1 MWPNWIRRLTTNQKI
16 GGSSP
21 SRDIFYFFLESE
33 KIKPVEESYA
43 QAGPFH
49 AWMPEWSKGAD
60 LRSAGQFVRVGS
72 NPTPGSNLFL
82 VFRVALGDLQ
92 LCSARGG
99 GRNGACSVM
108 AIIGAFQALDPGS
121 IPGERSFGALAQSE
135 ECALCKREV
144 RGSKPRCSILLL
156 LITFFFFFDVALFP
170 SATTSLDGR
179 AVQGAR
185 LKFESLRRRGFES
198 HSKHF
203 FGFGGNPDSTDPRR
217 IRAPESAGHWSS
229 GMILL

>member
-1 MWPNWIRRLTTNQKI
+1 MAQLDKASDYESEDWGFKSLQ
-16 GGSSP
+16 G
-21 SRDIFYFFLESE
+21 YLLLFLESE

-156 LITFFFFFDVALFP
+156 LITFFF
-170 SATTSLDGR
+170 S
-179 AVQGAR
+179 
-185 LKFESLRRRGFES
+185 
-198 HSKHF
+198 
-203 FGFGGNPDSTDPRR
+203 
-217 IRAPESAGHWSS
+217 
-229 GMILL
+229 M

>member
-21 SRDIFYFFLESE
+21 SRDIFYFLPAINQW
-33 KIKPVEESYA
+33 KHALRVTGRSY
-43 QAGPFH
+43 H

-156 LITFFFFFDVALFP
+156 LITFFF
-170 SATTSLDGR
+170 S
-179 AVQGAR
+179 
-185 LKFESLRRRGFES
+185 
-198 HSKHF
+198 
-203 FGFGGNPDSTDPRR
+203 
-217 IRAPESAGHWSS
+217 
-229 GMILL
+229 M